1 MFDQSFNQV
10 SISRMLKKS
19 DFLSTPRLRNPSIKA
34 QKIEAAIERARQGF
48 SGITF
53 LSETKV
59 KKKTIYRIEN
69 FSDELVLRK
78 INTNIKNLIKI
89 PNTSRD
95 TITANIKSLL
105 SEGVAYKIYR
115 LDIKGYYESF
125 DTAEVIS
132 TISSMPKLSLLTKR
146 MVKEILTQHISNGG
160 LGVPRGLAL
169 SATLSEAMMLS
180 FDKSVRELPGVF
192 FYSRYVDDI
201 IIITSGNESEENFKK
216 TVSELLPSGLGLN
229 EHKTRVCLAP
239 NDVQPYKSNQ
249 PPPAAVLSFE
259 FLGYQFTVCEPPKSD
274 NRSPFRAVQ
283 LDIAESKVKKIKTRM
298 TRALISYCNNRNFD
312 LLEARFKHLTSN
324 FSVLDADRER
334 KRLAGIFYNY
344 HRIDVENSKALK
356 QLDGYLKKTALSGH
370 GTVFDDFFCKTTV
383 AQRRRLL
390 KFSFER
396 GFREK
401 TFMHFSQENLKLLQ
415 ECWAYV

>member
-10 SISRMLKKS
+10 SISRMLRKS
-19 DFLSTPRLRNPSIKA
+19 DFLSDPRLRSQSIKA
-34 QKIEAAIERARQGF
+34 QKIAAAIERARQGF

-53 LSETKV
+53 LSETQV
-59 KKKTIYRIEN
+59 KKKTIYRVEN

-78 INTNIKNLIKI
+78 INTNIKKFIKT

-95 TITANIKSLL
+95 TIIASIKSLL
-105 SEGVAYKIYR
+105 SEGVAYRVYR
-115 LDIKGYYESF
+115 LDIKSYYESF
-125 DTAEVIS
+125 NTEEVTS
-132 TISSMPKLSLLTKR
+132 TIASTPKLSLLTKK
-146 MVKEILTQHISNGG
+146 MVKEILTQHTSNGG
-160 LGVPRGLAL
+160 LGIPRGLAL
-169 SATLSEAMMLS
+169 SATLSEAMMLA
-180 FDKSVRELPGVF
+180 FDKKIRELPEVF

-216 TVSELLPSGLGLN
+216 SASKLLPNGLNLN
-229 EHKTRVCLAP
+229 EHKTRACLAQ
-239 NDVQPYKSNQ
+239 NDVQPYKNTQ
-249 PPPAAVLSFE
+249 PPPAAVLTFE
-259 FLGYQFTVCEPPKSD
+259 FLGYQFTVYEPLKSND
-274 NRSPFRAVQ
+274 RSPFRVVN

-298 TRALISYCNNRNFD
+298 TRALISYCNNRNFG

-344 HRIDVENSKALK
+344 HRIDIESSKAIK
-356 QLDGYLKKTALSGH
+356 QLDSYLKKTALSGH

-401 TFMHFSQENLKLLQ
+401 TFIHFSQENLKLLQ